1 MININDI
8 LAVGGVLVGVIGAI
22 FGLVPFLKK
31 KGVDTEKV
39 LDTTQNVLE
48 AAEPLIQVAKT
59 IPSLRAGATL
69 VDLIQDKAISAAK
82 IAEQLGHAGKLQDND
97 EKFNYARNTVYS
109 ILKEIDVDPTD
120 NQKKLIDDFIQEGVN
135 DLGHAAPTEAEKDA
149 QLQKTK
155 QNLTTIQAENA
166 QLKQKLTTIQNT
178 VGATQNINNRAS
190 MPANTAEQPIQNT
203 VGTTQNTNTAAQP
216 ARSTTTAQQ
225 AQ

>member
-1 MININDI
+1 MINTNDI

-31 KGVDTEKV
+31 KNIDAEKV

-59 IPSLRAGATL
+59 IPELRTGANL
-69 VDLIQDKAISAAK
+69 VDLIQNKAISAAK
-82 IAEQLGHAGKLQDND
+82 IAEQLGHAGKLKDNE

-135 DLGHAAPTEAEKDA
+135 DLGHAAPAEAEKNT
-149 QLQKTK
+149 QLQK
-155 QNLTTIQAENA
+155 IQAENS

-178 VGATQNINNRAS
+178 VG
-190 MPANTAEQPIQNT
+190 
-203 VGTTQNTNTAAQP
+203 TTQNTNTQATQPVPNATVHPAQP
-216 ARSTTTAQQ
+216 AQ
-225 AQ
+225 

>member
-1 MININDI
+1 MINVNDI
-8 LAVGGVLVGVIGAI
+8 VAIGGVLVGVTGGIY
-22 FGLVPFLKK
+22 GLAPLLKK

-82 IAEQLGHAGKLQDND
+82 IAEQLGHAGKLQNNE

-109 ILKEIDVDPTD
+109 ILKEINVDPTD

-135 DLGHAAPTEAEKDA
+135 ELGHATPTEAEKNA
-149 QLQKTK
+149 QIAKTQKDLAAV
-155 QNLTTIQAENA
+155 NAENA

-178 VGATQNINNRAS
+178 VAPVKDA
-190 MPANTAEQPIQNT
+190 
-203 VGTTQNTNTAAQP
+203 TNTAIQ
-216 ARSTTTAQQ
+216 SEQNTA
-225 AQ
+225 AAVV